1 MLGKG
6 ARVYEVETFFD
17 KGMNDRFVVSDLFTD
32 LFTGYGHWAIIEDK
46 KNQHWSRR
54 QTEKGPVAIQY
65 RLNNYASFFYNMS
78 YD

>member
-46 KNQHWSRR
+46 KNQH
-54 QTEKGPVAIQY
+54 
-65 RLNNYASFFYNMS
+65 
-78 YD
+78 